1 MNSVIRTNDQR
12 LINYVRKE
20 HLKVFKFPVFELGLT
35 DWYFKCGEDG
45 MPVSGFSVAQVNEDS
60 YPFVAEGKHPD
71 EVWDEDVLKPREL
84 TNLFSFNDQ
93 DWLQDIVDLMYAAL
107 CDFNTSGTSDVVVF
121 THKPLLRFF
130 ERKQG
135 FDISYIEPTV
145 KKLDADSALERMKER
160 YGFEGMNYDFE
171 EHYLKRHRP
180 RGVTFNVKQALGKLE
195 GSALSYEPTLMEA

>member
-20 HLKVFKFPVFELGLT
+20 HLRVFKFPVFELALT
-35 DWYFKCGEDG
+35 DWYFICGEDG
-45 MPVSGFSVAQVNEDS
+45 LPVSGFSVAKVNQHS
-60 YPFVAEGKHPD
+60 YPFVAEGKHPN
-71 EVWDEDVLKPREL
+71 EVWDENVERPREL
-84 TNLFSFNDQ
+84 TNLFSFNEE
-93 DWLQDIVDLMYAAL
+93 DWLHDIIDLMHAAL
-107 CDFNTSGTSDVVVF
+107 FDFEVSGTSDVVVF

-135 FDISYIEPTV
+135 FKIRYLDPKVTV
-145 KKLDADSALERMKER
+145 LDFEQALERMKKC

-180 RGVTFNVKQALGKLE
+180 RGVTFNVHQALSQLE
-195 GSALSYEPTLMEA
+195 INAQYQQTVLKSA